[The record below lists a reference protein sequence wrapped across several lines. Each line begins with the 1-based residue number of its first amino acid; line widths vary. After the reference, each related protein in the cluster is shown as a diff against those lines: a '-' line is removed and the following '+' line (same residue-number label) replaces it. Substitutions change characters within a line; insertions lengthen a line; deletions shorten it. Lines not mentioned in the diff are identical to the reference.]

1 MGPDELKGLR
11 AVSVMVSFSSGGSK
25 VGAQPPRTGSSFQ
38 LHQREA
44 PKRKA
49 PVGQVLGEH
58 LLRRPDGMRAC
69 VFPIHLPRSLFKTGD
84 ASCNQSLTVG
94 FPQPSQAPAAR
105 DTNGAPTGLLRK
117 DTAPPPPPLRK
128 NRGLP
133 QIALLLSRGPSKQFR
148 RLGGGGN
155 NSDRGPLLL
164 PCSQQG
170 LNTSCNTEEGQALLW
185 HIGIRRVTQRFLLAE

>member
-117 DTAPPPPPLRK
+117 DTAPPPPPFKEESWLAANCFIVVK
-128 NRGLP
+128 GAV
-133 QIALLLSRGPSKQFR
+133 QTIQAF
-148 RLGGGGN
+148 GGGGN